1 MDGTQR
7 RAVRGAGLRRAQLLR
22 GVLGGGAI
30 LAGGAAIGAH
40 GGDGTSLAA
49 ASDDADAKILNLFL
63 TLEYVQ
69 ERFYGQAVRQAGL
82 RGELLAFANAV
93 SRQESAHVSLLSR
106 RLGSRAAA
114 RPASDFGAAF
124 STPERF
130 RDAAIE
136 LEEAAIAAYIGQGAS
151 LSRETVAV
159 VATLVSV
166 EARQVAWLRDIAG
179 ISPAPR
185 AADAARPA
193 DDVLAQLRRQ
203 GFLR

>member
-82 RGELLAFANAV
+82 RGELLAFAKAV
-93 SRQESAHVSLLSR
+93 GLQESAHVSSLSR
-106 RLGSRAAA
+106 RLGSRAAK
-114 RPASDFGAAF
+114 RPASDFGAAL

-136 LEEAAIAAYIGQGAS
+136 LEEAAIAAYIGQGAN
-151 LSRETVAV
+151 LSRDTIAT

-166 EARQVAWLRDIAG
+166 EARQAAWLRDIAG

-193 DDVLAQLRRQ
+193 DEVLAQLRRQ

>member
-1 MDGTQR
+1 MHRTPRQ
-7 RAVRGAGLRRAQLLR
+7 AVRSAGSTRAQLLR
-22 GVLGGGAI
+22 GALAGGAI

-40 GGDGTSLAA
+40 GADATSLAA
-49 ASDDADAKILNLFL
+49 ASDEADAKILNLFL

-69 ERFYGQAVRQAGL
+69 QSFYSQAVQKAGL

-93 SRQESAHVSLLSR
+93 GLQESAHVSSLSR
-106 RLGSRAAA
+106 RLGSRAAE
-114 RPASDFGAAF
+114 RPTSDFGAAL
-124 STPERF
+124 STPKRF

-136 LEEAAIAAYIGQGAS
+136 LEEAAIAAYIGQGAN
-151 LSRETVAV
+151 LSRDTVAT
-159 VATLVSV
+159 VATLISV